1 MYDTKSYA
9 YRDRTK
15 KEIAWRKISEEV
27 GLPEETVRRK
37 WKGLR
42 DTYVKEKKKE
52 TEKKSGSGANQE
64 KSWKYSAVLSF
75 LDPFVTP
82 RETSSNMGR
91 GVEENRTAVEP
102 GRSQQVHNR
111 DAGDTA
117 GPSERDIEATVE
129 ENGAGFTGVSEISPV
144 RFPSLARRVPKP
156 SPCIKLWDILLDSGC
171 LIPVEAGLQKC
182 SFDVLNQCSLG
193 EWQVLERLGTIREKV
208 MSSFIYTAGTTA
220 LAVHDELM

>member
-1 MYDTKSYA
+1 MEEMLIVAVCAYPEIYDTKSYT

-27 GLPEETVRRK
+27 GLSEETVRRK

-64 KSWKYSAVLSF
+64 KRWKYSAVLSF

-102 GRSQQVHNR
+102 ENVFPFHIDRRTRKR
-111 DAGDTA
+111 DRDTSVERMLLQTLQTPA
-117 GPSERDIEATVE
+117 PAAAPSTEDEL
-129 ENGAGFTGVSEISPV
+129 FFQSLL
-144 RFPSLARRVPKP
+144 PSLQRLPQQQKEFVKFQ
-156 SPCIKLWDILLDSGC
+156 IHKLIYESNTMTLNLE
-171 LIPVEAGLQKC
+171 PV
-182 SFDVLNQCSLG
+182 
-193 EWQVLERLGTIREKV
+193 
-208 MSSFIYTAGTTA
+208 
-220 LAVHDELM
+220 